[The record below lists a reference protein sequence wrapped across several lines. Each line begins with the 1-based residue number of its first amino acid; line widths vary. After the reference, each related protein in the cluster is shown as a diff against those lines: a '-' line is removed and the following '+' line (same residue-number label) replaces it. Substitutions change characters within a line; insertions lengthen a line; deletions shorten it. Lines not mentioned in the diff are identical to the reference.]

1 MKKVTPFI
9 IVSLFVSSLFITHI
23 ANAND
28 HATATSDTRQS
39 IVMTETERNLVLI
52 EMRGFLQ
59 SVQVIVE
66 ALGKDDAVAVAK
78 AATKVGMIEQ
88 KPMPA
93 ELKKKLPK
101 EFKML
106 GMKTHKAFDQL
117 ALDAK
122 DMEDKQQTLE
132 QLGRLMKNCV
142 SCHAMFKLDTKK

>member
-1 MKKVTPFI
+1 MKKITPFLI
-9 IVSLFVSSLFITHI
+9 ASFFVSSLFMTNI
-23 ANAND
+23 ANAD
-28 HATATSDTRQS
+28 GHATAKPDTRQS
-39 IVMTETERNLVLI
+39 IVMTEAERNLVLI

-59 SVQVIVE
+59 SVQVIIQ
-66 ALGKDDAVAVAK
+66 ALGKDDSATVSK

-122 DMEDKQQTLE
+122 EMEDKQQTLE

-142 SCHAMFKLDTKK
+142 SCHAMFKLDTEK

>member
-1 MKKVTPFI
+1 MPVLIAT
-9 IVSLFVSSLFITHI
+9 LFVSSLFII
-23 ANAND
+23 NGVNADDSANAKP
-28 HATATSDTRQS
+28 DTRQS
-39 IVMTETERNLVLI
+39 IVMTEAERNLVLI
-52 EMRGFLQ
+52 EMRGFLE
-59 SVQVIVE
+59 SVQVILQ
-66 ALGKDDAVAVAK
+66 ALGKDDLATVAK

-101 EFKML
+101 EFKIL

-122 DMEDKQQTLE
+122 EMEDKQQTLE
-132 QLGRLMKNCV
+132 QLGGLMKNCV